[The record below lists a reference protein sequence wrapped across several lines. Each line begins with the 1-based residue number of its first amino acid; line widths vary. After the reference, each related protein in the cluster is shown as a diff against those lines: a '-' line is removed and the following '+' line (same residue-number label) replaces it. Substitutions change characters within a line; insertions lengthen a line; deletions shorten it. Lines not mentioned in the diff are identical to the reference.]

1 MEEIKF
7 VDTSLRD
14 GNQSLWNA
22 TGLTTENILAVAP
35 HADQAGF
42 AVVDFISNSGMDTA
56 VRYHRQN
63 PWEKVRLATHA
74 MPNTPLSF
82 GTTGRRFI
90 GFKRAPE
97 SIIALVIER
106 MAANGIRRVWLLDA
120 AHDIELL
127 LKAAGWVKA
136 AGIEEC
142 VLALS
147 YSISPVHTDEYY
159 AQKTSELTKSSDVDT
174 VYIKDQGGLLT
185 PESIKTLVPAIQS
198 QLNGRKL
205 EIHSHCN
212 TGLAPLVYLEAIR
225 LGVHIVHTAVPPLAN
240 GSSQPSA
247 FNILNN
253 IRYMGYSAS
262 LDTEALKAM
271 SDYLMGVAEKGG
283 LPVGMPSEYDL
294 SYYIHQ
300 VPGGMV
306 TTMKRQLA
314 EAGMEHRLDE
324 VLEEIIRV
332 RKELGYPIMVT
343 PLSQFV
349 ASQATMN
356 VIYGERYK
364 MVPNTVIE
372 YVAGY
377 FGEPCVPIDPNV
389 LDKISSLP
397 QAKPIMTQEAPQP
410 SIKELRQQMGLGSDV
425 SDEEFL
431 LRYAMKEEDVNAM
444 LAAGPVQLNKVG
456 TSV

>member
-63 PWEKVRLATHA
+63 PWEKIRLATHA

-159 AQKTSELTKSSDVDT
+159 AQKT
-174 VYIKDQGGLLT
+174 
-185 PESIKTLVPAIQS
+185 
-198 QLNGRKL
+198 
-205 EIHSHCN
+205 
-212 TGLAPLVYLEAIR
+212 
-225 LGVHIVHTAVPPLAN
+225 
-240 GSSQPSA
+240 
-247 FNILNN
+247 
-253 IRYMGYSAS
+253 
-262 LDTEALKAM
+262 
-271 SDYLMGVAEKGG
+271 
-283 LPVGMPSEYDL
+283 
-294 SYYIHQ
+294 
-300 VPGGMV
+300 
-306 TTMKRQLA
+306 
-314 EAGMEHRLDE
+314 
-324 VLEEIIRV
+324 
-332 RKELGYPIMVT
+332 
-343 PLSQFV
+343 
-349 ASQATMN
+349 
-356 VIYGERYK
+356 
-364 MVPNTVIE
+364 
-372 YVAGY
+372 
-377 FGEPCVPIDPNV
+377 
-389 LDKISSLP
+389 
-397 QAKPIMTQEAPQP
+397 
-410 SIKELRQQMGLGSDV
+410 
-425 SDEEFL
+425 
-431 LRYAMKEEDVNAM
+431 
-444 LAAGPVQLNKVG
+444 
-456 TSV
+456 